1 MRYTRFIVAILALLS
16 TTACFVD
23 DTVQPIVPGERSDVI
38 TVIGRVTRFA
48 DCDVSTRGV
57 KDAEEARISNMAM
70 AIFPCNDNGITG
82 PCLYYNFERNEAEL
96 LFTVDRASLNPVAD
110 ARYAMYVFTNVDFE
124 AAGIT
129 ESSTLDDMI
138 NVATDVS
145 NLRIPEGGFP
155 MIGSLG
161 DTFST
166 KINRDG
172 KKFVLAPSNSDND
185 LPTVDGKEE
194 NLLTIPMK
202 ALFAKINFTIEV
214 EPDQT
219 IAGNYTPQFN
229 ATSFVVKNV
238 PSEVDFDN
246 SSNDAEVLADV
257 FTVSAQGNTVASGAN
272 TVSYTF
278 YLPERRFTPDFNYE
292 TCDDFPFEKGSYSKQ
307 IDNDQNGYRDED
319 EKYFQRFKGKLLGED
334 QKATH
339 VVITG
344 RYRDHQN
351 HYWDVNY
358 TIYLGEDNSKNFD
371 INRNYEYNNYVT
383 IRGIQNSSD
392 MSDNGNA
399 ISIDHRVNVKRSQPG
414 IVSLRREVLLDS
426 HFEVRPLRIRANDGV
441 VENSITHVMVEIDN
455 PNTTKWMRLERSFG
469 VGSDGEGKDIYIT
482 SGVSAGKR
490 KYFTFDLITGDGTA
504 NLGDLAPLTN
514 NTKVIVPLTAQD
526 ECVWIYVDECTE
538 TGDGVRAGKINVSYG
553 TIDSSGEFKANELVD
568 EQDKALYPSISYII
582 HQRMLFP
589 VQYENRTYHIE
600 YEEEYLHNFDA
611 DDEYGSTDAEGMP
624 WGLPN
629 TQLSYDFPAIYLD
642 GDGNNILDDW
652 NGATVQTIIDLVN
665 EKLPIDP
672 KYDFY
677 LPRDTESE
685 HLTTRGF
692 AGYDFCKEII
702 QVVNGQGNHDTGDS
716 NNIDVLQLDQKPKS
730 AIEYCYN
737 KNKRNCN
744 GQVAWT
750 GNTANLKWYLPA
762 IDEIEAVMKSK
773 YGDNLPQNTYS
784 RFIDFQD
791 KYYWSSQP
799 AYIPYSVH
807 MVRYNWIFLLGWA
820 DHSTTDGKYDGLY
833 YIDDK
838 DRARA
843 TKVSTTDGLFN
854 GVISSGADEYQ
865 GYQNAIF
872 YLSNG
877 VFGSDKNINKTI
889 NLGNITT
896 INEDYVGNHYGNKS
910 RSDYARVRCVRKMQ

>member
-1 MRYTRFIVAILALLS
+1 MRYTRLVVAILALLS

-23 DTVQPIVPGERSDVI
+23 DTVQPIIPGERSDVI

-57 KDAEEARISNMAM
+57 KDAEEAKISNMAM
-70 AIFPCNDNGITG
+70 AIFPCDDNGITG
-82 PCLYYNFERNEAEL
+82 PSLYYSFEPNEGEL
-96 LFTVDRASLNPVAD
+96 LFTVNRAERNPIED
-110 ARYAMYVFTNVDFE
+110 ARYAMYVFTNVDFD

-129 ESSTLDDMI
+129 DSSSLDEMI
-138 NVATDVS
+138 KVATDVS

-166 KINRDG
+166 KINPDG
-172 KKFVLAPSNSDND
+172 KKFILAPANSRDD
-185 LPTVDGKEE
+185 LPTIDGKEE
-194 NLLTIPMK
+194 NLLTVPMK

-214 EPDQT
+214 DPNQT

-246 SSNDAEVLADV
+246 TTNEAEVLADI

-278 YLPERRFTPDFNYE
+278 YLPERRLIPDYSFETYE
-292 TCDDFPFEKGSYSKQ
+292 DFPFEKGTYPKQ
-307 IDNDQNGYRDED
+307 IDDDQNGYRDED

-358 TIYLGEDNSKNFD
+358 TIYLGEDNSQNFD

-383 IRGIQNSSD
+383 IRGIQSSSD
-392 MSDNGNA
+392 MSDSENA

-414 IVSLRREVLLDS
+414 IISLRREVLLDS
-426 HFEVRPLRIRANDGV
+426 HFEVRPLRIRANDGITD
-441 VENSITHVMVEIDN
+441 SDITHVKVEVDN
-455 PNTTKWMRLERSFG
+455 SSATNWMRLERSNG
-469 VGSDGEGKDIYIT
+469 VGGNGEGKDIYIT
-482 SGVSAGKR
+482 SGVSTGKR
-490 KYFTFDLITGDGTA
+490 KYFTYDLVTGAGGD
-504 NLGDLAPLTN
+504 LCDLAPLN
-514 NTKVIVPLTAQD
+514 NSTSVVVPLSD
-526 ECVWIYVDECTE
+526 KEECVWIYVDECTE
-538 TGDGVRAGKINVSYG
+538 VGDGVRAGKIKVSYG
-553 TIDSSGEFKANELVD
+553 STDNDGEFIANNKVD
-568 EQDKALYPSISYII
+568 EQGNALYPSVDYII
-582 HQRMLFP
+582 QQRLLFP

-652 NGATVQTIIDLVN
+652 NGASVQTIIDMVN
-665 EKLPIDP
+665 QKLPIDP

-702 QVVNGQGNHDTGDS
+702 QTINGYENQDTDAS
-716 NNIDVLQLDQKPKS
+716 NNIDVLQLDEQPES

-737 KNKRNCN
+737 KNKRNRN

-750 GNTANLKWYLPA
+750 GNTAYLKWYLPA

-773 YGDNLPQNTYS
+773 YGDNLSQNTYS

-799 AYIPYSVH
+799 AFIPFSVH
-807 MVRYNWIFLLGWA
+807 MVRYNWIIFLGWG
-820 DHSTTDGKYDGLY
+820 DHSSTDGTYDGSY
-833 YIDDK
+833 YIDDI

-843 TKVSTTDGLFN
+843 TKVSTTDGLFS
-854 GVISSGADEYQ
+854 GIISSGADEYQ
-865 GYQNAIF
+865 GYQKAIF

-877 VFGSDKNINKTI
+877 VMGSDRNINKTI
-889 NLGNITT
+889 NLGNIET
-896 INEDYVGNHYGNKS
+896 INEDYVGNHSGNKL
-910 RSDYARVRCVRKMQ
+910 RSDYARVRCVRKQ